1 MKKIIKFTKYRYI
14 AFVLS
19 AILLTAT
26 LVGLFAKGFTLSL
39 DFQAGL
45 SQQVQI
51 ADPLAAVTYNGDESV
66 ELSISGDRAIL
77 RIVSTEVS
85 EEVTYLFADYP
96 TVEDLFMD
104 LATTSGIEIALTDNA
119 SQSTSTIVVGVNFPA
134 QLSPEP
140 VIVHGTSSNT
150 TVLAEDVRTLLAD
163 VDSGVIVQQVGSS
176 ENQEFLIRLADPEGT
191 QRENLRDSTVDA
203 LGSAYGTDRVV
214 VKSITYSGPTV
225 ANLLASQSV
234 WLMIIA
240 LLLIMGYIWIRFQFV
255 YSISAIA
262 ALLHDVIIVVG
273 FMIFAEVEVSVATV
287 AALLTIVGYSL
298 NDTIVVFDRIRENR
312 KSLEG
317 HRLDSIINMSITQSL
332 SRTIITSLTTM
343 IAVLAIYFL
352 ATGTIKDFALN
363 IIIGILVGTYSSI
376 FIASPVLLLI
386 SNRKKKGEDKE
397 LKEVPHSA
405 VTQIVGSSSDSDD
418 SEEASESDDDYKI
431 VHVDR
436 KLKGKRKKR

>member
-14 AFVLS
+14 AFALSGVL
-19 AILLTAT
+19 LLAT
-26 LVGLFAKGFTLSL
+26 VIGLFTKGFTLSL

-45 SQQVQI
+45 SQQIQV
-51 ADPLAAVTYNGDESV
+51 ADPLAAITYNGDESV
-66 ELSISGDRAIL
+66 ELSVSGDRAVL
-77 RIVSTEVS
+77 RVVSTDVS
-85 EEVTYLFADYP
+85 EDLTYLFNDYA

-104 LATTSGIEIALTDNA
+104 LAKNPGIEIALTDKA
-119 SQSTSTIVVGVNFPA
+119 GQSTSTIVVGVNFPA
-134 QLSPEP
+134 LLSPEP
-140 VIVHGTSSNT
+140 VIVHGTSNNA
-150 TVLAEDVRTLLAD
+150 TVLAEDVRTLLYN
-163 VDSGVIVQQVGSS
+163 VDNGVIVQQVGAS

-191 QRENLRDSTVDA
+191 QRETLRDSTVKA
-203 LGSAYGTDRVV
+203 LGDTYGYDRVV

-225 ANLLASQSV
+225 ANLLASQSI
-234 WLMIIA
+234 WLMIVA

-262 ALLHDVIIVVG
+262 ALLHDVVIVIG

-317 HRLDSIINMSITQSL
+317 HRLDGIINMSITQSL

-343 IAVLAIYFL
+343 IAVVSIYFL

-363 IIIGILVGTYSSI
+363 IIIGIFVGTYSSI
-376 FIASPVLLLI
+376 FIASPVLLLV
-386 SNRKKKGEDKE
+386 SNRKKKDEEKE
-397 LKEVPHSA
+397 LKEVPHAA
-405 VTQIVGSSSDSDD
+405 VTNVVSSNADSVDEVGDD
-418 SEEASESDDDYKI
+418 ENYKI

-436 KLKGKRKKR
+436 KLKGKRRRK

>member
-1 MKKIIKFTKYRYI
+1 MNKIIKFTKYRYV
-14 AFVLS
+14 AFAIS
-19 AILLTAT
+19 AVLLTAT
-26 LVGLFAKGFTLSL
+26 IIGLFTKGFTLSL

-51 ADPLAAVTYNGDESV
+51 ADPLAAITYNGEESV
-66 ELSISGDRAIL
+66 ELSLSGDRAVL
-77 RIVSTEVS
+77 RVVSTDVS
-85 EEVTYLFADYP
+85 KELTYLFSDYA
-96 TVEDLFMD
+96 TVEELFMD
-104 LATTSGIEIALTDNA
+104 LATNSDIEIALTDNA
-119 SQSTSTIVVGVNFPA
+119 GQSTSTIVVGVNFPA

-140 VIVHGTSSNT
+140 VIVHGTSANA

-163 VDSGVIVQQVGSS
+163 VDTGVIVQQVGAF
-176 ENQEFLIRLADPEGT
+176 ENQEFLVRLADPEGT
-191 QRENLRDSTVDA
+191 QREVLRDSTVNA
-203 LGSAYGTDRVV
+203 LGDAYGADRVV

-240 LLLIMGYIWIRFQFV
+240 LLLIMGYIWLRFQFV

-262 ALLHDVIIVVG
+262 ALLHDVVIVVG
-273 FMIFAEVEVSVATV
+273 FMIFAQVEVSVATV

-386 SNRKKKGEDKE
+386 SNRKRKGEEKE

-405 VTQIVGSSSDSDD
+405 VAKVASSNTDAADEA
-418 SEEASESDDDYKI
+418 EEDESYKI

-436 KLKGKRKKR
+436 KLKGKRRRK